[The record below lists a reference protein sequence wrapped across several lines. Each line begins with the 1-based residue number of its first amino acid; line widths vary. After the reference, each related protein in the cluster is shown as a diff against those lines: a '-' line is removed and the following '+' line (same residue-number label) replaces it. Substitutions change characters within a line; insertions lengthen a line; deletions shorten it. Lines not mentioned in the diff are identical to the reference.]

1 MTKTQSKQ
9 VQKWIEKYIK
19 SDIQKKEMCDLIA
32 KTDGI
37 MAHHIAKEMGI
48 NISTTAFVLRK
59 LMLDGYV
66 ERISTRH
73 PTMNKAMLLF
83 KLTDLKF
90 VPRTMAQLDVEI
102 EIRKQKQ
109 AKTIE
114 SVNNKSLHPNG
125 RIIRN
130 LDRPGSD
137 YAWQRK
143 KRKHSIVGI
152 GSSFSLYDGA

>member
-1 MTKTQSKQ
+1 MTKTESKQ

-19 SDIQKKEMCDLIA
+19 SDLQKQEMCNVIA
-32 KTDGI
+32 KTDGM

-66 ERISTRH
+66 ERIATRH
-73 PTMNKAMLLF
+73 PTMNKEMLIF
-83 KLTDLKF
+83 KLTSLEFK
-90 VPRTMAQLDVEI
+90 PRTMAQLNVEI

-109 AKTIE
+109 AKTID
-114 SVNNKSLHPNG
+114 SINNQSLHPNG

-143 KRKHSIVGI
+143 KRKHSTISI
-152 GSSFSLYDGA
+152 GSSFSLYDAA